1 MEFSMET
8 GKVIEAAIAYF
19 ENDIRRIS
27 HLLKVYGFA
36 KAIGEKEQ
44 LDLFTMECLETA
56 AVLHDIGI
64 KISEEKYQ
72 SSAGKYQELEG
83 PPVAAVILKKLEFP
97 APVTERV
104 AYLIGHHHTYDKI
117 EGMDYQILVEA
128 DFLVNINED
137 GLDSSKQGLDSIR
150 KIKEN
155 IFKTKTGTKI
165 LESIYLSKVK
175 KKNPWI
181 PLVVIVVLALLM
193 VLLNYF
199 MLDVTNAVYQTQQ
212 ETVQTESATAE

>member
-1 MEFSMET
+1 MET

-56 AVLHDIGI
+56 AVLHDI
-64 KISEEKYQ
+64 
-72 SSAGKYQELEG
+72 G

-165 LESIYLSKVK
+165 LESIYLSKV
-175 KKNPWI
+175 N
-181 PLVVIVVLALLM
+181 
-193 VLLNYF
+193 
-199 MLDVTNAVYQTQQ
+199 
-212 ETVQTESATAE
+212 

>member
-1 MEFSMET
+1 MET

-72 SSAGKYQELEG
+72 SSAGTG
-83 PPVAAVILKKLEFP
+83 GTTGGCCNF
-97 APVTERV
+97 
-104 AYLIGHHHTYDKI
+104 
-117 EGMDYQILVEA
+117 
-128 DFLVNINED
+128 
-137 GLDSSKQGLDSIR
+137 
-150 KIKEN
+150 KE
-155 IFKTKTGTKI
+155 TGISGAGDRAGGISDWTPSH
-165 LESIYLSKVK
+165 L
-175 KKNPWI
+175 
-181 PLVVIVVLALLM
+181 
-193 VLLNYF
+193 
-199 MLDVTNAVYQTQQ
+199 
-212 ETVQTESATAE
+212 

>member
-1 MEFSMET
+1 MNKSEIILSAV
-8 GKVIEAAIAYF
+8 KYF
-19 ENDIRRIS
+19 GRDAKRIN
-27 HLLKVYGFA
+27 HFMKVYGYA
-36 KAIGEKEQ
+36 KTIGELEHLNEREQ
-44 LDLFTMECLETA
+44 DILEVA
-56 AVLHDIGI
+56 AILHDIGI

-150 KIKEN
+150 QIKEN

-165 LESIYLSKVK
+165 LESIYLSKV
-175 KKNPWI
+175 N
-181 PLVVIVVLALLM
+181 
-193 VLLNYF
+193 
-199 MLDVTNAVYQTQQ
+199 
-212 ETVQTESATAE
+212 

>member
-1 MEFSMET
+1 MKNNAYALIFSHSTPVPQASQSCFFIAEPNKFWLAIPPALKCLRN
-8 GKVIEAAIAYF
+8 GDWYGNRNVIEAAIAYF

-165 LESIYLSKVK
+165 LESIYLSKV
-175 KKNPWI
+175 N
-181 PLVVIVVLALLM
+181 
-193 VLLNYF
+193 
-199 MLDVTNAVYQTQQ
+199 
-212 ETVQTESATAE
+212 

>member
-1 MEFSMET
+1 MET

-56 AVLHDIGI
+56 AVL
-64 KISEEKYQ
+64 
-72 SSAGKYQELEG
+72 QELEG

-165 LESIYLSKVK
+165 LESIYLSKV
-175 KKNPWI
+175 N
-181 PLVVIVVLALLM
+181 
-193 VLLNYF
+193 
-199 MLDVTNAVYQTQQ
+199 
-212 ETVQTESATAE
+212 

>member
-1 MEFSMET
+1 MET

-36 KAIGEKEQ
+36 KAIG
-44 LDLFTMECLETA
+44 A

-165 LESIYLSKVK
+165 LESIYLSKV
-175 KKNPWI
+175 N
-181 PLVVIVVLALLM
+181 
-193 VLLNYF
+193 
-199 MLDVTNAVYQTQQ
+199 
-212 ETVQTESATAE
+212 

>member
-1 MEFSMET
+1 M
-8 GKVIEAAIAYF
+8 KIDRVITAMIEYF
-19 ENDIRRIS
+19 GSDKKRI
-27 HLLKVYGFA
+27 HHFLKVYSFA
-36 KAIGEKEQ
+36 KTIGESEN
-44 LDLFTMECLETA
+44 LLPDDLELLEISA
-56 AVLHDIGI
+56 IVHDIGI
-64 KISEEKYQ
+64 KVSEEKYN

-165 LESIYLSKVK
+165 LESIYLSKV
-175 KKNPWI
+175 N
-181 PLVVIVVLALLM
+181 
-193 VLLNYF
+193 
-199 MLDVTNAVYQTQQ
+199 
-212 ETVQTESATAE
+212 

>member
-1 MEFSMET
+1 
-8 GKVIEAAIAYF
+8 
-19 ENDIRRIS
+19 
-27 HLLKVYGFA
+27 
-36 KAIGEKEQ
+36 
-44 LDLFTMECLETA
+44 MECLETA

-137 GLDSSKQGLDSIR
+137 GLTAVSRGWILSGKSKKIFLKR
-150 KIKEN
+150 K
-155 IFKTKTGTKI
+155 
-165 LESIYLSKVK
+165 
-175 KKNPWI
+175 
-181 PLVVIVVLALLM
+181 
-193 VLLNYF
+193 
-199 MLDVTNAVYQTQQ
+199 Q
-212 ETVQTESATAE
+212 ELKY

>member
-1 MEFSMET
+1 MNKSEIILSAV
-8 GKVIEAAIAYF
+8 KYF
-19 ENDIRRIS
+19 GSDAKRIN
-27 HLLKVYGFA
+27 HFMKVYGYA
-36 KAIGEKEQ
+36 KTIGELEHLNEREQ
-44 LDLFTMECLETA
+44 DILEVA
-56 AVLHDIGI
+56 AILHDIGI

-165 LESIYLSKVK
+165 LESIYLSKV
-175 KKNPWI
+175 N
-181 PLVVIVVLALLM
+181 
-193 VLLNYF
+193 
-199 MLDVTNAVYQTQQ
+199 
-212 ETVQTESATAE
+212 

>member
-1 MEFSMET
+1 MET

-83 PPVAAVILKKLEFP
+83 PRQAVCSCSAARLLKMPTYSRLDGRLWWKFLQW
-97 APVTERV
+97 V
-104 AYLIGHHHTYDKI
+104 HTRR
-117 EGMDYQILVEA
+117 L
-128 DFLVNINED
+128 
-137 GLDSSKQGLDSIR
+137 
-150 KIKEN
+150 
-155 IFKTKTGTKI
+155 
-165 LESIYLSKVK
+165 
-175 KKNPWI
+175 
-181 PLVVIVVLALLM
+181 
-193 VLLNYF
+193 
-199 MLDVTNAVYQTQQ
+199 
-212 ETVQTESATAE
+212 

>member
-1 MEFSMET
+1 MET

-36 KAIGEKEQ
+36 KAIGEKER
-44 LDLFTMECLETA
+44 LETA

-117 EGMDYQILVEA
+117 EGMDYQI
-128 DFLVNINED
+128 
-137 GLDSSKQGLDSIR
+137 
-150 KIKEN
+150 
-155 IFKTKTGTKI
+155 
-165 LESIYLSKVK
+165 
-175 KKNPWI
+175 
-181 PLVVIVVLALLM
+181 
-193 VLLNYF
+193 
-199 MLDVTNAVYQTQQ
+199 
-212 ETVQTESATAE
+212 

>member
-1 MEFSMET
+1 MEIGMET

-97 APVTERV
+97 APVTERPG
-104 AYLIGHHHTYDKI
+104 AGRA
-117 EGMDYQILVEA
+117 A
-128 DFLVNINED
+128 DSPVRGAISPD
-137 GLDSSKQGLDSIR
+137 QS
-150 KIKEN
+150 
-155 IFKTKTGTKI
+155 TGPGAAGTAGGI
-165 LESIYLSKVK
+165 MAR
-175 KKNPWI
+175 
-181 PLVVIVVLALLM
+181 PL
-193 VLLNYF
+193 YEF
-199 MLDVTNAVYQTQQ
+199 
-212 ETVQTESATAE
+212 